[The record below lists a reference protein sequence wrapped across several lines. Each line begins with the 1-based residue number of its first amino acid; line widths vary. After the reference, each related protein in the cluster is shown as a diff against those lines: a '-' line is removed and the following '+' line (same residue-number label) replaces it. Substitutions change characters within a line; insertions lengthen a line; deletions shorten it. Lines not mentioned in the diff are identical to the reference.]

1 MPDSSPSERSIL
13 HPLDD
18 FYRVAGRPLPP
29 HQSVTPSDL
38 PEPARTLLVHNRD
51 MTSTLEQ
58 FHQGRIHLRVLSF
71 QNDGIQVRRQV
82 VLRLDQS
89 EIPVEFGATWVN
101 LDRFAE
107 PWRSQ
112 IVASQRPLGGILNAS
127 GQRYVSRPSAFFR
140 IIADDFLQQALGLT
154 HAVALFGRQNTLRT
168 PEGLEIAGIVE
179 ILPPGDVST
188 PRR

>member
-1 MPDSSPSERSIL
+1 MPDSTPAPRSIL

-18 FYRVAGRPLPP
+18 FYRVAGRPLPQ
-29 HQSVTPSDL
+29 HQSIAPADL
-38 PEPARTLLVHNRD
+38 PEPARTLLVHDRD

-58 FHQGRIHLRVLSF
+58 FHRGRIHLQVLSF
-71 QNDGIQVRRQV
+71 ADNGSQVRRQV

-89 EIPVEFGATWVN
+89 GIPVEFGATWVN

-127 GQRYVSRPSAFFR
+127 GQHYISRPSAFFQ

-154 HAVALFGRQNTLRT
+154 QPIPLFGRQNTPRT

-179 ILPPGDVST
+179 ILPPPGRST
-188 PRR
+188 